1 MSDVKLKT
9 SQNVLDALQ
18 SEEAS
23 AEAKLNADL
32 EDNLGNE
39 ERRQLCEKMQEQ
51 MVGSEF
57 FTFKIDHIVMN

>member
-51 MVGSEF
+51 MVGSEI